1 MTRIETFANLSPLP
15 AQEPSHGQELS
26 AGQWLMVRGGV
37 ASANE
42 ERAV

>member
-26 AGQWLMVRGGV
+26 AGQWLMVREAG
-37 ASANE
+37 
-42 ERAV
+42 